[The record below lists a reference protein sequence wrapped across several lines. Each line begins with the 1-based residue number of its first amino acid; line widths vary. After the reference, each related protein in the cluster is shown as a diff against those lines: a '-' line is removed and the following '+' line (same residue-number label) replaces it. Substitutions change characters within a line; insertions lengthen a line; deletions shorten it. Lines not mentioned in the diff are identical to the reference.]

1 ESVGTLRIPL
11 ANAKRSAVATARV
24 NVIFLTAFSL
34 TITFFMA
41 VSRRLRDMSFSIV
54 RGAHARTC
62 DTLHT
67 NDPIVSFRTVHSPRG
82 RRLRRV
88 HSARKHAHATQIRRN
103 KLEAGGPPAESN
115 LSPADDQLR

>member
-1 ESVGTLRIPL
+1 
-11 ANAKRSAVATARV
+11 
-24 NVIFLTAFSL
+24 
-34 TITFFMA
+34 MA

-115 LSPADDQLR
+115 LSPADDQLRRTGHAKRTQFEVVSARKPTNGILGLTKRYFSSSRRR